1 LKGNL
6 SLVGSIPS
14 LSATFSNKKEDAL
27 GGVPSRP
34 STRQGLSFAIEDVF
48 KK

>member
-1 LKGNL
+1 M
-6 SLVGSIPS
+6 GSIPS
-14 LSATFSNKKEDAL
+14 LSATFSYKKEAIL

-34 STRQGLSFAIEDVF
+34 STRQELPFAIEDVF